1 MNSLRSAALLGFLG
15 LALAGCTVGPDFRAP
30 SPPQTS
36 RYTETPLPPATVSAP
51 GLGGS
56 AQRFVPGG
64 TIAEQWWTLY
74 RSEPLDTLIR
84 DAVAES
90 PTLAAAE
97 ATLRQAK
104 EVYAAGSGALLY
116 PGIDTNVSAT
126 REKFPATAATTT
138 TGVPGVGGGI
148 FNLYNASVNVSYA
161 LDVFGRNRR
170 ELEGLQSQVDYRGY
184 QLDGA
189 YLTLTS
195 NIVTTVVRE
204 AALRAQ
210 IDATREIIA
219 AEARQLELV
228 ERQRQ
233 LGAVARLAVLAQS
246 TQVAQTRATL
256 PPLERDL
263 ARNRHLLAVLAGRLP
278 SEASL
283 PAFELAAL
291 TLPQEVPVSL
301 PSEFVRQRPDIR
313 ASEAQLHQASA
324 AIGVATA
331 NLYPQI
337 TLTGSFGASTTQFRD
352 LLGGPSV
359 WSIGAALLQPLFHGG
374 QLQAERRAA
383 IAAYDAA
390 AAQYRETV
398 LQAFAEVANA
408 LRALDDDARTLQAQA
423 QAEALSRETLDLTER
438 QYRLG
443 GASYLALLVAQR
455 QYQLAR
461 IALVQAQAA
470 RYADVAAL
478 FEALG
483 GGWWDRAEASPHPGP
498 LPASGARELLPLP
511 HRGRGLG

>member
-1 MNSLRSAALLGFLG
+1 MRRCSGSSVWRLR
-15 LALAGCTVGPDFRAP
+15 VAP
-30 SPPQTS
+30 SDPISGRRRLLQTS
-36 RYTETPLPPATVSAP
+36 RYTETPLPPETVSAP
-51 GLGGS
+51 GLGGA

-74 RSEPLDTLIR
+74 RSDPLDRLIR

-116 PGIDTNVSAT
+116 PGIDANVSAA
-126 REKFPATAATTT
+126 REKFPATTAATTGT
-138 TGVPGVGGGI
+138 PGVGGGI

-170 ELEGLQSQVDYRGY
+170 ELEGLQAQVDYRGY

-228 ERQRQ
+228 ELQRQ
-233 LGAVARLAVLAQS
+233 LGAVARLAVVAQS

-263 ARNRHLLAVLAGRLP
+263 ARNRHLLAVLTGRLP

-283 PAFELAAL
+283 PAFELASL

-337 TLTGSFGASTTQFRD
+337 TLTGSFGTSTTQFRD
-352 LLGGPSV
+352 MLGGPSV

-398 LQAFAEVANA
+398 LQAFAEVADA

-423 QAEALSRETLDLTER
+423 QAEALSRETLDLTQR
-438 QYRLG
+438 QYKLG
-443 GASYLALLVAQR
+443 GVNYLALLVAQR

-483 GGWWDRAEASPHPGP
+483 GGWWDRATTQSAPSPQPS
-498 LPASGARELLPLP
+498 PAARESGPSE
-511 HRGRGLG
+511 G